1 MLLSVSERARERERE
16 IFDFELKTLVN
27 PGGWVPSAALRR

>member
-1 MLLSVSERARERERE
+1 MLLSVSERARERE